1 MRKSAVLKLC
11 LFATGL
17 AGIVAE
23 FVLSTLASYL
33 LGDSIFQ
40 WSLIISLMLFA
51 MGMGSYLTRFIRSHL
66 LDKFIFTEFTLSVFC
81 SVSAGVTY
89 WVAAYTQQVN
99 LLIYLLALIIGV
111 LIGLEIPL
119 VTRINESYEELRINI
134 SAVMQ
139 YDYIGALV
147 GGLFFSFLALPKL
160 GLTYTPVIL
169 GIINFL
175 VALILFWKFSAL
187 THYRRWITAFA
198 IAVSLFLLG
207 LLGVI
212 KPIILF
218 SEQRQYKDKIILEKQ
233 SVYQKIIVTQWKD
246 NYWLFINRNLQFSS
260 YDEWLYHEPLVHPA
274 MKLHPSPQNI
284 LVLGG
289 GDGLAVREILKF
301 DAVRQITLVDL
312 DPAMT
317 DLGQFY
323 PVFLRLNFGS
333 LNDPRV
339 KIVNLDAFQF
349 LRQDSLLYDVIIIDL
364 PDPNTVELSKLYS
377 LNFYRA
383 AWQHLGRHGTLVTQ
397 AADVSQAT
405 QSFACI
411 WKTMEAAGF
420 SCLPYRNYVPTMGN
434 WGWILGIKSDWL
446 NAVALKEKVS
456 EIEFDRIPTR
466 FLNRDAMLSMLNFGK
481 GLREVK
487 DQVVVNTELNP
498 VLYRYYA
505 SAYELAK

>member
-51 MGMGSYLTRFIRSHL
+51 MGLGSYLTRFIRADL

-81 SVSAGVTY
+81 SVSAGISY

-99 LLIYLLALIIGV
+99 LLIYLFALIIGL

-119 VTRINESYEELRINI
+119 VTRINESYEKLRVNI

-139 YDYIGALV
+139 YDYLGALF

-160 GLTYTPVIL
+160 GLTYTPIFL
-169 GIINFL
+169 GSINFII
-175 VALILFWKFSAL
+175 ALILFWKFRAL
-187 THYRRWITAFA
+187 TRYRKWITGLA
-198 IAVSLFLLG
+198 ITITLFLTA
-207 LLGVI
+207 LLLVI
-212 KPIILF
+212 KPIILY
-218 SEQRQYKDKIILEKQ
+218 SEQKQYKDKIIFEQQ
-233 SVYQKIIVTQWKD
+233 SVYQKIVVTQWKND
-246 NYWLFINRNLQFSS
+246 FWLFINQNIQFSS

-274 MKLHPSPQNI
+274 MQLAPQPQKI

-301 DAVRQITLVDL
+301 STVQQITLVDL

-317 DLGQFY
+317 NLGQMN
-323 PVFLRLNFGS
+323 PAFLRLNFGS

-339 KIVNLDAFQF
+339 RIVNLDAFQF
-349 LRQDSLLYDVIIIDL
+349 LKQDSTLFDVILIDL
-364 PDPNTVELSKLYS
+364 PDPNNVELSKLYS
-377 LNFYRA
+377 LNFYRSVR
-383 AWQHLGRHGTLVTQ
+383 QHLSRYGVLVTQ
-397 AADVSQAT
+397 AADVSLAT
-405 QSFACI
+405 DSFACI
-411 WKTMEAAGF
+411 WKTIEAAGF
-420 SCLPYRNYVPTMGN
+420 SCQPYRNYVPTMGN
-434 WGWILGIKSDWL
+434 WGWILGVKDDWL
-446 NAVALKEKVS
+446 TELNLKQKLGEINFETVPTKFMNQNAM
-456 EIEFDRIPTR
+456 I
-466 FLNRDAMLSMLNFGK
+466 SMMNFGK
-481 GLREVK
+481 GLQEIK
-487 DQVVVNTELNP
+487 AQVAVNTELNP
-498 VLYRYYA
+498 VLYRYY
-505 SAYELAK
+505 SNAYELTK